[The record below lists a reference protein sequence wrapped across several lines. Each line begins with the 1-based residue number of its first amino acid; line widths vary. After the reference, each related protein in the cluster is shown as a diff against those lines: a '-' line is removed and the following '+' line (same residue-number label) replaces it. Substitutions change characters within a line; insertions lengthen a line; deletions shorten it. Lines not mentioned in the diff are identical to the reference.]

1 MAPVTE
7 AVLTISFGEG
17 PHWDVDEQ
25 VLYFV
30 NYTDNTINKY
40 NPATRER
47 TCSEFDD
54 HVSFIIPI
62 EGKKHHFL
70 CGMKRNIVEIEW
82 NGENDTAR
90 IVRIVAQVDKDK
102 PINMF
107 NDGKADPR
115 GRLYTGTLGFNDSGS
130 MSLESFVRENGSI
143 YRLDEDGQIHELDGK
158 ITLANGL
165 AWDIE
170 RKYFYYV
177 DSMDG
182 IRRYDYD
189 IETGNISNCKKIF
202 VAAEHGFKG
211 LCDGM
216 TIDTDGNLWVA
227 LMQSSK
233 VNILLMDFNNCYVI
247 KIEGETGKL
256 LQKVTI
262 PTNEVTSVA
271 FGGPNLDILYVTTA
285 NTRCKKNEPAWG
297 AALYEVTG
305 LGVRGHPST
314 KVKIN

>member
-7 AVLTISFGEG
+7 ALLTISFGEG
-17 PHWDVDEQ
+17 PHWDVEEQ
-25 VLYFV
+25 ALYYCNF
-30 NYTDNTINKY
+30 TDNTINKY
-40 NPATRER
+40 NPLTREN
-47 TCSEFDD
+47 TCAEFDE

-70 CGMKRNIVEIEW
+70 GGMRRDIVEIEW

-90 IVRIVAQVDKDK
+90 VVRIVAQVDDDK
-102 PINMF
+102 PINVL

-115 GRLYTGTLGFNDSGS
+115 GRLYTGTLGYKPSETIVIENFIH
-130 MSLESFVRENGSI
+130 ENGSL
-143 YRLDEDGQIHELDGK
+143 YRLDVDNQIHKLDAV
-158 ITLANGL
+158 TLANGL

-177 DSMDG
+177 DSMDA

-202 VAAEHGFKG
+202 VAAEHGLKG

-227 LMQSSK
+227 VFEASK
-233 VNILLMDFNNCYVI
+233 VV

-262 PTNEVTSVA
+262 PTSEVTSVA
-271 FGGPNLDILYVTTA
+271 FGGSNLDILYVTSG
-285 NTRCKKNEPAWG
+285 NTRCKKHQAVWG

-305 LGVRGHPST
+305 LGVKRYAPN